1 MMMFDILAL
10 SLGTWSIYRQRI
22 VRVSV
27 SMLDTFLLILS
38 NGCGVRAL
46 FCLHEACSL
55 WGFAYCDIV
64 DIGRTFIEYHKKG
77 SPKENY
83 FFSCDATGTYC

>member
-1 MMMFDILAL
+1 MIFDILVL
-10 SLGTWSIYRQRI
+10 SLGTWSVYRQHI
-22 VRVSV
+22 VRISV
-27 SMLDTFLLILS
+27 FMLDAFLLTLS

-64 DIGRTFIEYHKKG
+64 DIGRTFIEYNKKG
-77 SPKENY
+77 SPKSNY
-83 FFSCDATGTYC
+83 IFSCDGTCTFC

>member
-1 MMMFDILAL
+1 MIFDILVL
-10 SLGTWSIYRQRI
+10 SLGTWSVYRQHI

-27 SMLDTFLLILS
+27 FMLDTFLLTLS

-46 FCLHEACSL
+46 LCLHEACSL

-77 SPKENY
+77 SPKSIY
-83 FFSCDATGTYC
+83 ILSGDGTCTYC